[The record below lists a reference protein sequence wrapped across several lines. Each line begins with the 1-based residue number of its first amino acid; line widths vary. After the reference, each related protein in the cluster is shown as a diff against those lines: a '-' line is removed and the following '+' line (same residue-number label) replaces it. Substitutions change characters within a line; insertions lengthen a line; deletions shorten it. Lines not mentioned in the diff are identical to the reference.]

1 MSVLER
7 VRENQAIQGK
17 GEPKG
22 LRGTRLLSEMGPS
35 VKEAVL
41 ERVGYEEAARIAGL
55 SDPKRARSELRPAV
69 DAVLNVLAS
78 DFQDGSDREELVAA
92 VLDDIVGL
100 GPLQP
105 LLEDDSITEV
115 MVNGPQAAFYERA
128 GVLYPLERPFESE
141 EQIRLVVDR
150 IISPLGRRVDERS
163 PMVNARLAN
172 GYRVNAVIPP
182 IAIDGTLLTIRKFS
196 DRISTLDELVAIG
209 SLPAWYATLL
219 SFAVRAREDLAVAG
233 GTGSG
238 KTTLLNALSSEIP
251 ISERILTIEDS
262 AELQFSQHPHV
273 VRLEARSS
281 SIEGEGAVTIRDL
294 VTNALR
300 MRPDRIVVG
309 EVRGAECIDMLQAM
323 NTGHDGSLTTLHAGS
338 AGEAVVRLT
347 LLARFGIDLP
357 SALIEEQIA
366 MALDGIVMSERR
378 ANGKR
383 FVSSYCGVMRAE
395 SGGVRL
401 EEYAGF
407 DAVHESWTLVREP
420 PFVERGVELGVFDE
434 GEVESWRQ
442 SLRG

>member
-7 VRENQAIQGK
+7 VRENQAIQGNS
-17 GEPKG
+17 EPKG

-78 DFQDGSDREELVAA
+78 DYQDGSDREELVAA

-182 IAIDGTLLTIRKFS
+182 IAIDGTLLTIRKVFRPHQHAGRTRS
-196 DRISTLDELVAIG
+196 DRLSSGMVCDAAFVCRAI
-209 SLPAWYATLL
+209 
-219 SFAVRAREDLAVAG
+219 AG
-233 GTGSG
+233 GPCGG
-238 KTTLLNALSSEIP
+238 
-251 ISERILTIEDS
+251 R
-262 AELQFSQHPHV
+262 
-273 VRLEARSS
+273 
-281 SIEGEGAVTIRDL
+281 G
-294 VTNALR
+294 
-300 MRPDRIVVG
+300 DRIG
-309 EVRGAECIDMLQAM
+309 KDDAAQCAIERD
-323 NTGHDGSLTTLHAGS
+323 TD
-338 AGEAVVRLT
+338 
-347 LLARFGIDLP
+347 FGTH
-357 SALIEEQIA
+357 
-366 MALDGIVMSERR
+366 
-378 ANGKR
+378 
-383 FVSSYCGVMRAE
+383 
-395 SGGVRL
+395 
-401 EEYAGF
+401 F
-407 DAVHESWTLVREP
+407 D
-420 PFVERGVELGVFDE
+420 D
-434 GEVESWRQ
+434 
-442 SLRG
+442 